1 MALTT
6 QRSLRLISGVMC
18 ITLLIA
24 CSSGS
29 PASTTPTPAEL
40 PTPTALPP
48 DPGIERPTYTVQ
60 QGEITRA
67 LEVTARAMPVDQS
80 RIAFKRDGRV
90 DTVRVNT
97 GDAVRTGDLIAELQQ
112 DEALDEVAAAEDAV
126 AQAQRDL
133 ENAQVMRAREIRA
146 AELDLTAARE
156 ALARLLPGGE
166 ADVVKVAVDA
176 VDAAQE
182 ALDKTRIDT
191 SLAKVNAEVGL
202 ETSAEALVDAQEAF
216 STASWNWDWVGRYG
230 TDPVTPT
237 IINEEGVEVP
247 NRLNDRQRKT
257 YERAL
262 VTAQRGLEAAE
273 RNVESARR
281 ALDDAREAEIEGIAE
296 AEEKLATAQ
305 RTREKIGDG
314 SGSREVRDAQ
324 LAVDRIQATLTE
336 LRSRTLNE
344 QLKRIEEAGR
354 NLERAQRKLEEGR
367 LLAPQDGTVLALA
380 IEPGMTVT
388 AFEAVVEVA
397 DVRKLEFGAT
407 LGAEQMRQLAE
418 GQPAEGRLLS
428 RPDLAIPLVIRRL
441 PPPYGS
447 GSSGAIQDPDQT
459 TRFEIQG
466 EPDVA
471 IEAGSTVVRVSIILE
486 RKEGVLWL
494 PPEAIR
500 QFERGRFVIVRD
512 GDRDRRQPVKLGIET
527 DGRVEILEGVVEGD
541 IVVGE

>member
-1 MALTT
+1 MALTM
-6 QRSLRLISGVMC
+6 QRGLRLVSGVMC
-18 ITLLIA
+18 IALLAA
-24 CSSGS
+24 CTSGAATA
-29 PASTTPTPAEL
+29 PTPTPAEL

-48 DPGIERPTYTVQ
+48 DPGLERPTYTVQ
-60 QGEITRA
+60 RGELTRA
-67 LEVTARAMPVDQS
+67 LEVTARAMPIDQS
-80 RIAFKRDGRV
+80 RLAFKRDGRV
-90 DTVRVNT
+90 DTVKVNT
-97 GDAVRTGDLIAELQQ
+97 GDTVRTGDLIAELQQ
-112 DEALDEVAAAEDAV
+112 DQVLDEVAAAEDAV
-126 AQAQRDL
+126 VQAQRDL
-133 ENAQVMRAREIRA
+133 ENAEVVRAREIRA

-166 ADVVKVAVDA
+166 ADVVKAAVDA
-176 VDAAQE
+176 VDTAQE
-182 ALDKTRIDT
+182 ALEKTRTDT
-191 SLAKVNAEVGL
+191 SLAKVGAEVGL
-202 ETSAEALVDAQEAF
+202 ETAAEALVDAQEAF
-216 STASWNWDWVGRYG
+216 STANWNWDWVQRYG

-237 IINEEGVEVP
+237 IINDEGIEVP
-247 NRLNDRQRKT
+247 NRLTDRQRKT

-262 VTAQRGLEAAE
+262 TTAQRGLEGAE

-305 RTREKIGDG
+305 RNREKIGDG
-314 SGSREVRDAQ
+314 SGSKDVRDARI
-324 LAVDRIQATLTE
+324 AIDRIQATLTE
-336 LRSRTLNE
+336 LRGRSLNE
-344 QLKRIEEAGR
+344 QLKRIEEAER
-354 NLERAQRKLEEGR
+354 ALERARRKLEEGR

-380 IEPGMTVT
+380 IEPGMNAT

-397 DVRKLEFGAT
+397 DVSQLEFGAT

-428 RPDLAIPLVIRRL
+428 RPDLVIPLVIRRL

-447 GSSGAIQDPDQT
+447 GSSGAVQDPDQT

-466 EPDVA
+466 SPDVA
-471 IEAGSTVVRVSIILE
+471 IEAGTTVVRVTIVLE
-486 RKEGVLWL
+486 RKEDVLWL

-512 GDRDRRQPVKLGIET
+512 GNRERRQPVRLGIET
-527 DGRVEILEGVVEGD
+527 EERVEIVEGVAEGD

>member
-1 MALTT
+1 
-6 QRSLRLISGVMC
+6 
-18 ITLLIA
+18 
-24 CSSGS
+24 
-29 PASTTPTPAEL
+29 
-40 PTPTALPP
+40 LPP

-191 SLAKVNAEVGL
+191 SLAKVSAEVGL

-216 STASWNWDWVGRYG
+216 STASWNWDWVERYG

-237 IINEEGVEVP
+237 IINEEGIEVP

-273 RNVESARR
+273 RNVETARR

-314 SGSREVRDAQ
+314 SGSREVREAR
-324 LAVDRIQATLTE
+324 LAIDRIQATLTE

-447 GSSGAIQDPDQT
+447 GSSGAVQDPDQT